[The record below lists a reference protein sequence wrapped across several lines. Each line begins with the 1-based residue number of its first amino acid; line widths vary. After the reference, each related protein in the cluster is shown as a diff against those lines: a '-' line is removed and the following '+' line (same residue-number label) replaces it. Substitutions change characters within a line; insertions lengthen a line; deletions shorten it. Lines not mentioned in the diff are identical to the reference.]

1 MRADRQPAPLL
12 HRTVHATAADPE
24 FAGHFAALPSNASTS
39 PAFAI
44 AVPARSMRAS
54 RAKSRRNLVFLV
66 GLGSPHAEH
75 GIGTSLKRLTILPWH
90 WKWLSSAAQ

>member
-24 FAGHFAALPSNASTS
+24 FPGYFAPLASSASTS

-44 AVPARSMRAS
+44 RCPGALYESFTRKIS
-54 RAKSRRNLVFLV
+54 KEL
-66 GLGSPHAEH
+66 GLPRWSGFA
-75 GIGTSLKRLTILPWH
+75 TC
-90 WKWLSSAAQ
+90 